1 MSTWKQEVAEAL
13 TPIEGVNDVT
23 AVLTWNIAVVDD
35 PFSPLPQTGGTVR
48 IFRTVQIKGLKN
60 VDARLVDGKNYM
72 AEDFLTEISYIKY
85 IVARMLDSNDPQ
97 IINNGKVKSLDD
109 MRPVTENYG
118 IRPIADTLTIGGKV
132 WAIADI
138 AGIGILNDETTQE
151 PVPAKLRFTLRG
163 L

>member
-1 MSTWKQEVAEAL
+1 MSTWKQEVAEAT

-23 AVLTWNIAVVDD
+23 ATLAWNIAVIDD

-48 IFRTVQIKGLKN
+48 ISRTVQIKGLKN

-72 AEDFLTEISYIKY
+72 AEDFITEISYLKY
-85 IVARMLDSNDPQ
+85 LSARIPSPDDPQ
-97 IINNGKVKSLDD
+97 IINNGKIKTLDD
-109 MRPVTENYG
+109 LRPLTDNYG
-118 IRPIADTLTIGGKV
+118 IQPISDTLTIGGKV
-132 WAIADI
+132 WAIADVS
-138 AGIGILNDETTQE
+138 AVGMMNDDTTGE

>member
-1 MSTWKQEVAEAL
+1 MSTWKQEAAEAL
-13 TPIEGVNDVT
+13 TPIEGVNDVK
-23 AVLTWNIAVVDD
+23 AVLSWNIAVVDD

-48 IFRTVQIKGLKN
+48 ISRTVQVKGLKS

-72 AEDFLTEISYIKY
+72 AEDFLTEISYLKY
-85 IVARMLDSNDPQ
+85 LFARMPGANDPQ
-97 IINNGKVKSLDD
+97 IINNGKTKSLED
-109 MRPVTENYG
+109 MRPLTENYG

-138 AGIGILNDETTQE
+138 DGIGIMNDESTQE
-151 PVPAKLRFTLRG
+151 PAPAKLRFTLRG